1 MKYAHTENGQVIDG
15 PRSLPNGWRNV
26 SGLCYM
32 DDDNLRALGWLPYHL
47 IDNGGEVLDKTVV
60 QVLSDKVVET
70 RVYRYKTEE
79 EIAKETEDKKQ
90 HVRQDRNS
98 RLTQCDWT
106 QLDDTP
112 LDNVAK
118 AQWAAYRQALRDLPD
133 QAGFPFNVIWPNQP
147 E

>member
-1 MKYAHTENGQVIDG
+1 MKYAYTENGQVIDG

-32 DDDNLRALGWLPYHL
+32 DDDNLRALGWLPYHF

-90 HVRQDRNS
+90 HVRQDRNG

-118 AQWAAYRQALRDLPD
+118 GQWASYRQALRDVPD
-133 QAGFPFNVIWPNQP
+133 QPGFPFNVTWPTQP
-147 E
+147 N

>member
-1 MKYAHTENGQVIDG
+1 MKYAYTENGQVIDG

-32 DDDNLRALGWLPYHL
+32 DDDNLRALGWLPYHF

-79 EIAKETEDKKQ
+79 EIAKETEDKKK
-90 HVRQDRNS
+90 HVRHDRNG

-118 AQWAAYRQALRDLPD
+118 AQWAAYRQALRDVPD
-133 QAGFPFNVIWPNQP
+133 QPGFPFNVTWPSQP

>member
-1 MKYAHTENGQVIDG
+1 MKYAYTENGQVIDG
-15 PRSLPNGWRNV
+15 PRLLPNGWRNV

-32 DDDNLRALGWLPYHL
+32 GDDSLRALGWLPYET

-70 RVYRYKTEE
+70 RVYRYKTDD
-79 EIAKETEDKKQ
+79 EIAKETDDKKK
-90 HVRQDRNS
+90 HVRQDRNGRIS
-98 RLTQCDWT
+98 QCDWT

-118 AQWAAYRQALRDLPD
+118 GKWANYRQALRDVPE
-133 QAGFPFNVIWPNQP
+133 QAGFPFNVIWPDHP
-147 E
+147 

>member
-1 MKYAHTENGQVIDG
+1 MKYAYTENGQVIDG

-32 DDDNLRALGWLPYHL
+32 DDDNLRALGWLPYNF

-106 QLDDTP
+106 QVDDTP

-118 AQWAAYRQALRDLPD
+118 AQWAAYRQALRDVPD
-133 QAGFPFNVIWPNQP
+133 QLGFPFNVTWPSQP